1 MSKSL
6 SADIKKASTW
16 FSLIT
21 LSDESKEQ
29 LKWWQQNIRSINR
42 KKMFCI
48 IKCSTMIFS
57 DASASGF
64 AGFQVSTLNK
74 VVHDIWSPDEMV
86 KSSTWRELFA
96 FFKVLRSSVDS
107 IKNRKVKW
115 IQIMQLCAL
124 LFRKAP

>member
-1 MSKSL
+1 
-6 SADIKKASTW
+6 
-16 FSLIT
+16 
-21 LSDESKEQ
+21 
-29 LKWWQQNIRSINR
+29 
-42 KKMFCI
+42 MFCI

-74 VVHDIWSPDEMV
+74 IVDGIWSPDEMV

-96 FFKVLRSSVDS
+96 FDKVLRSSVDS
-107 IKNRKVKW
+107 IKTGRLSG

>member
-1 MSKSL
+1 MKSIGKVHVKKVASFVGHTISMVIKLIEHVAFMMTKTL

-74 VVHDIWSPDEMV
+74 VEHGIWSPDEMV
-86 KSSTWRELFA
+86 KSST
-96 FFKVLRSSVDS
+96 
-107 IKNRKVKW
+107 
-115 IQIMQLCAL
+115 
-124 LFRKAP
+124 